1 MDRSPVER
9 HEFVALTAL
18 VERLAETQRL
28 LLGRTARTLEAVQPF
43 LPVEGQR
50 KAGYRTSRFPA
61 ASPLRR
67 GDRLRTA

>member
-50 KAGYRTSRFPA
+50 AMMKAWNQDT
-61 ASPLRR
+61 
-67 GDRLRTA
+67 